1 LVDYFKDAFSFGLR
15 LLFSPLSYSHNICMA
30 TAASVSQGKAVL
42 EGAIFDLL

>member
-1 LVDYFKDAFSFGLR
+1 
-15 LLFSPLSYSHNICMA
+15 MA